1 MSYGKAVR
9 RIFVSPLLNRHVH
22 AQDAG
27 YAGVFFLDFRREFSI
42 FMPMTVRDKLIE
54 RILEIKDESLLKDLL
69 HFANLSREK
78 NNEVYELSEEQ
89 EVYLKKGIRDIEE
102 GKTVSH
108 EEVMTRAKTW
118 LSEK

>member
-1 MSYGKAVR
+1 MS
-9 RIFVSPLLNRHVH
+9 
-22 AQDAG
+22 
-27 YAGVFFLDFRREFSI
+27 
-42 FMPMTVRDKLIE
+42 MTVRDKLIE
-54 RILEIKDESLLKDLL
+54 RIMEIKDESLLKDLL